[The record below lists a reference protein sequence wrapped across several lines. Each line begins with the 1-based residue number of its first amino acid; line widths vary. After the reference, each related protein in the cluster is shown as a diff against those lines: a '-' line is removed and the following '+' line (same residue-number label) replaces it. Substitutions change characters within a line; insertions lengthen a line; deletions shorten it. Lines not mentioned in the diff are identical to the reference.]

1 MFWNALTRLSKI
13 EIHSNFTSLTPYF
26 EHFPHWT
33 AMSLQSN
40 EFAVLRWQRWD
51 RVLEE
56 REQAWNRPQ
65 NVSCFTN
72 TKPATKTPVRLK
84 LITAKILA
92 VETRVSFYL
101 PVCLWHKVLKR
112 CGIFLIWFS
121 LLLSPPCLTRLSLL
135 SSASPDR
142 APLGFMGNG
151 VWTDSCVRYWRQFV
165 GQPAVD
171 SLDNFCG
178 FQIGGYEWNEVCGKH
193 FVKII

>member
-1 MFWNALTRLSKI
+1 
-13 EIHSNFTSLTPYF
+13 
-26 EHFPHWT
+26 
-33 AMSLQSN
+33 MSLQSN
-40 EFAVLRWQRWD
+40 ELAVLWWQRWD

-72 TKPATKTPVRLK
+72 TKPADKTPVRLK

-121 LLLSPPCLTRLSLL
+121 LLLSPPWLTRLNLL

-142 APLGFMGNG
+142 VPL
-151 VWTDSCVRYWRQFV
+151 SQRSSPIYH
-165 GQPAVD
+165 QPLRRWGSWEMKFGRIHALVM
-171 SLDNFCG
+171 SEMRSVANISWKEFNVV
-178 FQIGGYEWNEVCGKH
+178 F
-193 FVKII
+193 